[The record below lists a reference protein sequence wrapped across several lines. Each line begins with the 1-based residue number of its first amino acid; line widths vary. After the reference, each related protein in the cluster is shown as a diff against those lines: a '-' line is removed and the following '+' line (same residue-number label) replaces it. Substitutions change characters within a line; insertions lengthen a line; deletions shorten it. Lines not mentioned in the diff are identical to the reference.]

1 RRDDA
6 RNAVYALF
14 AAPLREQVPDSGFE
28 DETERVEAARHDGS
42 AFAVADVEAPAA
54 PERRRDLRQV
64 RHALLLAKPA
74 PHADVEEARRPPGA
88 LRQLRGKR
96 GQEFQA
102 RRRELA
108 AEPELRGRSDEERFG
123 LGGIEPG
130 QPRAVAAFE
139 AVAAGGAANR
149 QDGHARQRECV

>member
-1 RRDDA
+1 AKRPCGREVVLRRAGRRLGAFPRRDDA

-74 PHADVEEARRPPGA
+74 PHVDVEEAPRSPRALLQLPGKPGQEVHARRP
-88 LRQLRGKR
+88 
-96 GQEFQA
+96 
-102 RRRELA
+102 
-108 AEPELRGRSDEERFG
+108 
-123 LGGIEPG
+123 
-130 QPRAVAAFE
+130 QPPP
-139 AVAAGGAANR
+139 
-149 QDGHARQRECV
+149 